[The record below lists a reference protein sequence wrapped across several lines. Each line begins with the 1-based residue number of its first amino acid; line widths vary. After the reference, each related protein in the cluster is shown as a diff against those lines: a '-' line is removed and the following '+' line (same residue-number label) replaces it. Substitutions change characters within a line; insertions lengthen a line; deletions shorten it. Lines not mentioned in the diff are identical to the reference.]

1 MRLSVFLVH
10 ACYWKRND
18 ELAQQVIKCVLKPCF
33 TISPKPLV
41 TVLAKLRLWSH
52 TSEWSPEWELLEI
65 RSVFRVYTD
74 RVNREL
80 ILVMDRLNN
89 LRKISRLNILR
100 D

>member
-1 MRLSVFLVH
+1 M
-10 ACYWKRND
+10 
-18 ELAQQVIKCVLKPCF
+18 
-33 TISPKPLV
+33 SPMPLI
-41 TVLAKLRLWSH
+41 TVLAELKLWSH

-65 RSVFRVYTD
+65 KSLFRVHTD